1 MIRLGTRASAL
12 ALAQAQLVADR
23 LPSARLVPIT
33 TAGDRGSRDDKS
45 RFVKEIEEALLEGSV
60 DLAVHSAKDVP
71 GELPDGLSI
80 VGVPSRADA
89 LDALCGALSLD
100 ALEGGSVVGTA
111 SVRRRAQL
119 LALRPDLDVRELR
132 GNVDTRLRRLADGEF
147 DAIVL
152 ARAGLVRLGRS
163 DDGTALAELVP
174 APGQGCLVLEAR
186 SDDEAVREAAASLTD
201 EDALCALT
209 AERALVTALEATCN
223 TPIGAWARR
232 GPEAGAERDDAPR
245 EGPLREH
252 PPLEGPHRDD
262 PLREDPPR
270 GGALPDDPP
279 LRLTAFVGLPD
290 GSHWIRD
297 ELDGDAADPAALGRA
312 VAGRLEAA
320 GAREL
325 LAEAERVAAAG

>member
-1 MIRLGTRASAL
+1 VIRLGTRGSAL
-12 ALAQAQLVADR
+12 ALAQARWVAER

-45 RFVKEIEEALLEGSV
+45 RFVKEIEEALLAGEV

-71 GELPDGLSI
+71 GELPEGLSI
-80 VGVPSRADA
+80 VGVPARADP
-89 LDALCGALSLD
+89 LDALCGAGSLD
-100 ALEGGSVVGTA
+100 SLSEGAVVGTS

-132 GNVDTRLRRLADGEF
+132 GNVDTRLRRLAENDF

-152 ARAGLVRLGRS
+152 ARAGLSRLGRAGEGAPL
-163 DDGTALAELVP
+163 DGLVP

-186 SDDEAVREAAASLTD
+186 SDDEAVREAAAALTD
-201 EDALCALT
+201 PDALAALT

-232 GPEAGAERDDAPR
+232 EEAA
-245 EGPLREH
+245 
-252 PPLEGPHRDD
+252 
-262 PLREDPPR
+262 
-270 GGALPDDPP
+270 P

-297 ELDGDAADPAALGRA
+297 DFTGDASDPAALGGA
-312 VAGRLEAA
+312 VASRLEAA
-320 GAREL
+320 GARDL
-325 LAEAERVAAAG
+325 LAEAERAAGAHR